1 MISKIELK
9 NFKGHSYTSIELGN
23 RNITV
28 LVGKNGTGKT
38 SILQS
43 LHYFSM
49 LTSKNCDVIFHDG
62 TESSP
67 ENFVKRGTSES
78 VISISGNRGLQNWTA
93 NIKFS
98 KSASSESGWKP
109 ALSYKINNESLQTLT
124 GNWKSSFS
132 TADDFLKKAIQHTVY
147 LKMVAEKLA
156 EPSVPKDV
164 SPRLE
169 YDGYGLAS
177 AIANL
182 KNANPENFEILE
194 NSVKN
199 LLPFVKR
206 IRIQKKEIERLEQR
220 IITVDG
226 KNVSYDSPQKLFADE
241 LVLDLQGAESLPAH
255 ALSEGT
261 LLIIGLL
268 TVLVSPS
275 RPNLILLDDIEQG
288 LHPKAQRD
296 LIKLIINLTKKPE
309 YQYLQIVLTTH
320 SPYIID
326 EVEPSDIWLLNDGP
340 NGKIDICPLNKY
352 PDAEKALEV
361 LSAGELWSSIGE
373 DWVGKDKP

>member
-1 MISKIELK
+1 MISKIVLE
-9 NFKGHSYTSIELGN
+9 NFKGHTHTIIDLGN

-28 LVGKNGTGKT
+28 LAGKNGTGKT
-38 SILQS
+38 SVLQS

-49 LTSKNCDVIFHDG
+49 LTSKNCDVIFHYG
-62 TESSP
+62 TERSP
-67 ENFVKRGTSES
+67 ENLVKRGASEA
-78 VISISGNRGLQNWTA
+78 VISVFGSWGIKNWTA
-93 NIKFS
+93 DLKFT
-98 KSASSESGWKP
+98 KSNSSESGWKP
-109 ALSYKINNESLQTLT
+109 TLSYRINNESLKTLN
-124 GNWKSSFS
+124 GSWKSSFN
-132 TADDFLKKAIQHTVY
+132 TADEYLKKAIQHTVY

-156 EPSVPKDV
+156 EPSVPKDIF
-164 SPRLE
+164 PRVE

-182 KNANPENFEILE
+182 KNADPERFETLE
-194 NSVKN
+194 SSVKH

-220 IITVDG
+220 IITVEG
-226 KNVSYDSPQKLFADE
+226 KNVSYDAPQKLVADE

-255 ALSEGT
+255 TLSEGT
-261 LLIIGLL
+261 LLILGLL
-268 TVLVSPS
+268 TVLVSPN

-296 LIKLIINLTKKPE
+296 LIRLIIDLTKKPE

-326 EVEPSDIWLLNDGP
+326 EVEPSDIWLLNDVT
-340 NGKIDICPLNKY
+340 NGKIDACPLIKY
-352 PDAEKALEV
+352 PDAEKALQV
-361 LSAGELWSSIGE
+361 LTAGELWSSIGE
-373 DWVGKDKP
+373 EWVGTK